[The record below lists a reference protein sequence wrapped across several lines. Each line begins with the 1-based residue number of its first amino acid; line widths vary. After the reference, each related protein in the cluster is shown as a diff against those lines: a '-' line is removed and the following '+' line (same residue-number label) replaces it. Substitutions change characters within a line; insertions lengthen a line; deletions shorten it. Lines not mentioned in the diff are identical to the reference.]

1 MNEPEPCAA
10 VRGQYL
16 PILSRRL
23 EKLIGT
29 DDVCLNKYSTV
40 HDRAVDMAFGREMQH
55 RIRLVLAKNPIQCNA
70 IADIRVLEYIA
81 RMVSDYGERLWIRG
95 VGQLVCVDHR
105 DAVCDQAP
113 ARRGPNEACPSG
125 DQYAHEPSLLS
136 QNRWGDRGTAANPG
150 PFPKRPPRPL
160 RSATQC
166 PGSHPPS
173 ERRGRDLRNRP
184 CRLYR
189 RLCCQV
195 VKCKNRVQIPSGLG
209 AGL

>member
-70 IADIRVLEYIA
+70 IADIGVLEYIA
-81 RMVSDYGERLWIRG
+81 RMVSDDGERLWISG
-95 VGQLVCVDHR
+95 VGQLVSINHR
-105 DAVCDQAP
+105 DAIGDQAP
-113 ARRGPNEACPSG
+113 ARRGSDEARPSG
-125 DQYAHEPSLLS
+125 DQYAHEAFYSVKIGGEIAERGQTSVLFR
-136 QNRWGDRGTAANPG
+136 NDRLGRCDRPVDAQAHIRPVNAAVVIC
-150 PFPKRPPRPL
+150 RI
-160 RSATQC
+160 
-166 PGSHPPS
+166 
-173 ERRGRDLRNRP
+173 DLVDFIEDYAVR
-184 CRLYR
+184 
-189 RLCCQV
+189 
-195 VKCKNRVQIPSGLG
+195 
-209 AGL
+209 